1 MALYIGKGQKVKIA
15 AGKGSCR
22 VKYTY
27 AKSNTDNIKLMSQD
41 NYLLT
46 DLNGLYLTAKE
57 DK

>member
-15 AGKGSCR
+15 TEKGSCR
-22 VKYTY
+22 VKYVY
-27 AKSNTDNIKLMSQD
+27 IKPNTDNIKLISQD
-41 NYLLT
+41 DYLLT

>member
-1 MALYIGKGQKVKIA
+1 MALYIGKGEKVKITT
-15 AGKGSCR
+15 GNGVFN
-22 VKYTY
+22 VKCVYI
-27 AKSNTDNIKLMSQD
+27 KPNVNNIKLMSKD